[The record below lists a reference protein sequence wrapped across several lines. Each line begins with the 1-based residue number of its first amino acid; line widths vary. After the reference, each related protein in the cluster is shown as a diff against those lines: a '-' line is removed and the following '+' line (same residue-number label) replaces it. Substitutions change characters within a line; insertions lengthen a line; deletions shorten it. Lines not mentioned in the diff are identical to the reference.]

1 MTATFDAGSPA
12 AAPPAE
18 PPHRATQPRWPGVR
32 SVSIVIPA
40 MNEEEN
46 IPHVMA
52 TIPREEI
59 AAAGC
64 RLEVVL
70 VDNASTDRTGE
81 IAAALGASVYLQPA
95 RGYGNAYHTG
105 FAVARGDVIATG
117 DADCTY
123 PFDALPGLID
133 RLVNG
138 HYDFLSTYRLGRA
151 NREAMKPSH
160 AVGNRLLTAASRSIF
175 GSPFRDSQ
183 SGMWVFRRLIW
194 KHLDVRSGGMPFSQE
209 IKNEAYLKGFRCD
222 EVPIEYRQRGG
233 VVKLNAFR
241 DGTKNISQL
250 AAHRMRAERR
260 KVVVRKLADSMADSM
275 ADSIAAAVPAPV
287 GIPTVARSE

>member
-1 MTATFDAGSPA
+1 MTATFDAGSAGSARQARQPRDA
-12 AAPPAE
+12 AQ
-18 PPHRATQPRWPGVR
+18 RRWPGIR

-40 MNEEEN
+40 LNEEAN

-64 RLEVVL
+64 HLEVVL
-70 VDNASTDRTGE
+70 IDNSSTDRTGE
-81 IAAALGASVYLQPA
+81 IAALLGASVYLQPA
-95 RGYGNAYHTG
+95 RGYGNAYHSG

-133 RLVNG
+133 YLVKG
-138 HYDFLSTYRLGRA
+138 PYDFLSTYRLGRE
-151 NREAMKPSH
+151 NRSSMKPSH
-160 AVGNRLLTAASRSIF
+160 SVGNRLLTAASRTIF

-183 SGMWVFRRLIW
+183 SGMWVFRRPIW
-194 KHLDVRSGGMPFSQE
+194 QHLDVRSGGMEFSQE
-209 IKNEAYLKGFRCD
+209 IKNEAYVKGFRCT

-241 DGTKNISQL
+241 DGTRNFSQL
-250 AAHRMRAERR
+250 ALHRMRVERR
-260 KVVVRKLADSMADSM
+260 RVLVRKLSDPMAVAM
-275 ADSIAAAVPAPV
+275 PTPAGLARPAPAAVPTAV
-287 GIPTVARSE
+287 SGE